1 MQFPISWSQLLCGSF
16 PNPAVGYGPVGIPL
30 PDRSSHPYSIS
41 GEEKFLGVSFD
52 PFVGLAA
59 LRSFRSIP
67 LDPCASGIF
76 DPFLPQA
83 CPCQLANHCGR
94 ERIPATVDM
103 LKRGRKDTGGQHHS
117 RVRRP
122 PEEYWSLNLIDSA
135 GAALELSAEEMR
147 ALGHQVVELLVDHF
161 AGIHDQSVG
170 RKVGRAEL
178 PPLLAGDIPEEP
190 SDAAELFRPLREQ
203 LFTNML
209 HVDHPRFFAF
219 VPSPNNFVSV
229 MADALAAGFNVFT
242 GTWFAGSAPAQVELT
257 VIEWLRQICGLP
269 EGAGGLLVSGGSM
282 ANLTALAVARHVKL
296 DDELAGAVAYISDQC
311 HSSVGRALRV
321 LGLPADRV
329 RLVQA
334 TDEFRMSV
342 EGLGAQIA
350 ADRSAGLRPFCVVA
364 NAGSTNTGA
373 VDRLREIAKLCRVED
388 MWLHVDGAYG
398 APAILTDKGKQFLEG
413 LELADS
419 LSLDP
424 HKWLFQSFEAGC
436 VLVRDRSLL
445 LRTFQVMP
453 EYLRDTHGICE
464 EVNFGNYGVQLTR
477 SFRALKLWLSLR
489 TFGVSNF
496 RKAIARGIE
505 IAEIAERELRANA
518 EWEVVTP
525 ATLAV
530 VTFRYIAGGLPTD
543 EIDRLQGRIV
553 EAMLADGYAIATSTV
568 LNGRPALRFC
578 TINPRTSNDEIRE
591 TIRRMAAI
599 GRNLA
604 TG

>member
-1 MQFPISWSQLLCGSF
+1 MS
-16 PNPAVGYGPVGIPL
+16 
-30 PDRSSHPYSIS
+30 
-41 GEEKFLGVSFD
+41 
-52 PFVGLAA
+52 
-59 LRSFRSIP
+59 
-67 LDPCASGIF
+67 
-76 DPFLPQA
+76 
-83 CPCQLANHCGR
+83 
-94 ERIPATVDM
+94 
-103 LKRGRKDTGGQHHS
+103 
-117 RVRRP
+117 
-122 PEEYWSLNLIDSA
+122 DSA
-135 GAALELSAEEMR
+135 AGLLELSAEEMR
-147 ALGHQVVELLVDHF
+147 ALGYQVVDLLVDHF
-161 AGIHDQSVG
+161 AGIHDEPVG
-170 RKVGRAEL
+170 RKAGRAEL
-178 PPLLAGDIPEEP
+178 QALLGGSIPEGP
-190 SDAAELFRPLREQ
+190 ANARELFGPLKEQ

-257 VIEWLRQICGLP
+257 VIDWLRQICGLP
-269 EGAGGLLVSGGSM
+269 ETAGGLLVSGGSM
-282 ANLTALAVARHVKL
+282 ANLTGLAVARHVKL
-296 DDELAGAVAYISDQC
+296 GDELDGAAAYISDQC

-329 RLVQA
+329 RRVPA
-334 TDEFRMSV
+334 TDEYRMSIDA
-342 EGLGAQIA
+342 LRAQIA
-350 ADRSAGLRPFCVVA
+350 ADRSSGLRPFCVVA

-373 VDRLREIAKLCRVED
+373 VDRLREIAELCRAEE

-398 APAILTDKGKQFLEG
+398 APAVLTDKGKALLEG

-453 EYLRDTHGICE
+453 EYLRDTHGISE

-477 SFRALKLWLSLR
+477 SFRALKLWLSFR
-489 TFGVSNF
+489 TFGLANF

-505 IAEIAERELRANA
+505 LAEIAQLELRASDD
-518 EWEVVTP
+518 WEVVTP

-530 VTFRYIAGGLPTD
+530 VTFRYVAPGLSRE

-568 LNGRPALRFC
+568 LSGRPVLRFC
-578 TINPRTSNDEIRE
+578 TINPRTTDEEMRE
-591 TIRRMAAI
+591 TVRRMAKM
-599 GRNLA
+599 GRSLA
-604 TG
+604 RG